1 MSIRDFLDQN
11 MAFTIDNIVC
21 NNIDVDTINGVP
33 PSSGGSGSNNLTTD
47 LNMNNNDIN
56 NVQKIYFSDSGGIH
70 DITVSSGVLQ
80 FDGVSVQFQN
90 DDINVGGNTIHD
102 VGKLGFTQGNDTV
115 FLEADSS
122 NNLYY
127 NDVQLATINDVNKG
141 EFVPLASSNLNMS
154 NFNINNCATLN
165 CGKINIGVSTMR
177 PYFIVSASLFPDIPD
192 YTFNLPVQVSQGSML
207 YLKGTCIIYFQN
219 TTTSACYAFE
229 SYFKNNG
236 VNNITCMIP
245 NGNLRTV
252 YDPNTASL
260 QSLAFTVIGGN
271 VIQVTATPMGNSP
284 GNPYFTMFIETD
296 TIIAGQ

>member
-1 MSIRDFLDQN
+1 MSIRDFLDQSLRFN
-11 MAFTIDNIVC
+11 IDNIVC
-21 NNIDVDTINGVP
+21 NNINCDTINGVP
-33 PSSGGSGSNNLTTD
+33 PSSGGGANNNLTTD

-165 CGKINIGVSTMR
+165 CGQINIGVSSMR
-177 PYFIVSASLFPDIPD
+177 PYFIINQTIEEP
-192 YTFNLPVQVSQGSML
+192 YTFNLPVQISNNSNLYIQGTIIL
-207 YLKGTCIIYFQN
+207 YFN
-219 TTTSACYAFE
+219 NSPVNACYRFE
-229 SYFKNNG
+229 CFFANNG
-236 VNNITCMIP
+236 VGNIQCM
-245 NGNLRTV
+245 NESGNLRTV
-252 YDPNTASL
+252 YDIGEALTDFKLSSSGTTITVTLVPNSGFPQCYAVL
-260 QSLAFTVIGGN
+260 
-271 VIQVTATPMGNSP
+271 
-284 GNPYFTMFIETD
+284 FIESD
-296 TIIAGQ
+296 AVPWGK